1 MIWNH
6 VNEEKFLFQIGTVI
20 PIVLTNAFHSTDLFF
35 VFFNFFVP
43 SSNVNKKKTCNSSN
57 YFMISLLLQFLAT
70 NCIDK
75 NFLVIHI
82 NTKMVSFLLFSSF
95 MPNLCDK

>member
-35 VFFNFFVP
+35 VFFYFFVP
-43 SSNVNKKKTCNSSN
+43 SSDVNEKN
-57 YFMISLLLQFLAT
+57 LQFL
-70 NCIDK
+70 K
-75 NFLVIHI
+75 LIH
-82 NTKMVSFLLFSSF
+82 
-95 MPNLCDK
+95 D